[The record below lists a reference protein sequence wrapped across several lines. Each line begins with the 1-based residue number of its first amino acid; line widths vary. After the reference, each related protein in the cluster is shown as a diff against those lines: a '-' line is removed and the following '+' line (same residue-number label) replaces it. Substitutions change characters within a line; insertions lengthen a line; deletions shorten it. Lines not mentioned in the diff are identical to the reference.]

1 MTPGLHMHSRGR
13 SMENFFQWK
22 RARVLQRLRTPD
34 LYHSRQR
41 NCYILT
47 YSICSSGST
56 HLSMPPTSHSP
67 SVPPSASWHHDLPLL
82 CTAHAHTCT
91 LTHTNAQT
99 TLGEFRTGWN
109 SRGRIPTICFS
120 LKVRTWKARPMNQGT
135 MPGGWRINPTDAVSP
150 WGSGKL
156 CNKHVQGQHHDNL
169 TFFLFPPYIKGHQCG
184 FSSFNP
190 HQLSGF
196 SCTSSWVPT
205 QQGSPSFIPTVFP
218 ML

>member
-1 MTPGLHMHSRGR
+1 MTPGLHMHSPGW
-13 SMENFFQWK
+13 SMEKGQGPAKVEDPWFISQWTKELLYTHIQYMFFWFHSFKHASYQPQPQC
-22 RARVLQRLRTPD
+22 APFCLLTPW
-34 LYHSRQR
+34 S
-41 NCYILT
+41 
-47 YSICSSGST
+47 
-56 HLSMPPTSHSP
+56 
-67 SVPPSASWHHDLPLL
+67 PPSMYS
-82 CTAHAHTCT
+82 TCT
-91 LTHTNAQT
+91 HMHTHSHK
-99 TLGEFRTGWN
+99 RTDNTW
-109 SRGRIPTICFS
+109 RVPDW
-120 LKVRTWKARPMNQGT
+120 LKFPGTHSNNMLLVKGQDLKSPAHESGHHAR
-135 MPGGWRINPTDAVSP
+135 GWRINPTDAVSP

-190 HQLSGF
+190 HQSSGF